1 VNISPLDIRKHE
13 FKKSLRGYDT
23 DEVTMFL
30 EMVSIESENL
40 IRDNSVLKEKVANTD
55 TQLKKY
61 HDIESTLRET
71 LLSAQ
76 RAREET
82 ILASKKQAEVIIR
95 EAEVKAASVIEE
107 GRSELSRLRNSFAE
121 LKIQKESYLIKIKA
135 IINAQLEM
143 LEKMSFPEEEKV
155 DKNKVPVAGKEEK
168 GSFSEDQKSENQPEV
183 RGQEETDVNDLLDSD
198 ETVVEDKKNIM

>member
-1 VNISPLDIRKHE
+1 MNISPLDIRKHE
-13 FKKSLRGYDT
+13 FKKSLRGYDA

-30 EMVSIESENL
+30 EMVSIELENL

-82 ILASKKQAEVIIR
+82 ILTSKKQAEVIIR
-95 EAEVKAASVIEE
+95 EAEVKAASVVEE

-135 IINAQLEM
+135 IIKAQMEM

-155 DKNKVPVAGKEEK
+155 DSNEVPMADEEEK
-168 GSFSEDQKSENQPEV
+168 GTFSEDQKAGNQPEAQE
-183 RGQEETDVNDLLDSD
+183 QEETDVNDLLDSD
-198 ETVVEDKKNIM
+198 ETVAEDK

>member
-1 VNISPLDIRKHE
+1 MNISPLDIRKHE

-40 IRDNSVLKEKVANTD
+40 IRDNSILKEKVANTD
-55 TQLKKY
+55 VQLKKY

-82 ILASKKQAEVIIR
+82 IMASKKQAEVIIR
-95 EAEVKAASVIEE
+95 EAEVKAASIVEE

-135 IINAQLEM
+135 IINAQMEM
-143 LEKMSFPEEEKV
+143 LETISFPEEEAV
-155 DKNKVPVAGKEEK
+155 DKIEVPAAVEKKKV
-168 GSFSEDQKSENQPEV
+168 SFSEDQKPENQPEV
-183 RGQEETDVNDLLDSD
+183 PELEEDDVNDFSD
-198 ETVVEDKKNIM
+198 